1 MNKYPFKMSLS
12 KDHGESFGVTQ
23 DRSVAGLCSPA
34 KLRYDTQT
42 MTMDVMTGFL
52 QRRLIALLLLAVF
65 SVVAQASDYMS
76 PGLTPQQLLEKLDT
90 DKTPLVVDVRKP
102 AEFGVAHI
110 PGAINIPLDEIEA
123 RLDEFKHNNGA
134 LIYCING
141 SRTRQVEAILLA
153 ADIPNVYHLEGTFSG
168 WIQGKHPI
176 EKGGVKKS
184 GW

>member
-1 MNKYPFKMSLS
+1 M
-12 KDHGESFGVTQ
+12 
-23 DRSVAGLCSPA
+23 
-34 KLRYDTQT
+34 
-42 MTMDVMTGFL
+42 
-52 QRRLIALLLLAVF
+52 LLLAVC

-76 PGLTPQQLLEKLDT
+76 PGITPEQLLEKLDT
-90 DKTPLVVDVRKP
+90 DKAPLVVDVRVP
-102 AEFGVAHI
+102 VEFGVAHI

-123 RLDEFKHNNGA
+123 RLDEFKHNNGV

-141 SRTRQVEAILLA
+141 SRTRQAEAILLG

-168 WIQGKHPI
+168 WIRGKHPI